1 MQCSCGGQTEE
12 RQEIKKK
19 EVVTKYV
26 RCEACGRVHA
36 YWRKDAVDDNRAF
49 MKMKGEREKSDDA
62 TAHR

>member
-1 MQCSCGGQTEE
+1 MQCSCGGQTGE
-12 RQEIKKK
+12 RQEVKKK

-26 RCEACGRVHA
+26 RCEACGRVHV

>member
-1 MQCSCGGQTEE
+1 MEE
-12 RQEIKKK
+12 VKKK

-26 RCEACGRVHA
+26 RCEACGRVHV

>member
-12 RQEIKKK
+12 REKVKKK

-26 RCEACGRVHA
+26 RCEACGRVHV

-49 MKMKGEREKSDDA
+49 MNHEGGTRKV
-62 TAHR
+62 

>member
-12 RQEIKKK
+12 RQEVKKK

-26 RCEACGRVHA
+26 RCEACGRVHV

-49 MKMKGEREKSDDA
+49 MNHEGGTRKV
-62 TAHR
+62 

>member
-12 RQEIKKK
+12 REQVRKK

-49 MKMKGEREKSDDA
+49 MKMKGERKKSDDA

>member
-12 RQEIKKK
+12 REQVRKK

>member
-12 RQEIKKK
+12 RQEVKKK

>member
-12 RQEIKKK
+12 RQEVKKK

-26 RCEACGRVHA
+26 RCEACGRVHV
-36 YWRKDAVDDNRAF
+36 YWWKDAVDDNRAF
-49 MKMKGEREKSDDA
+49 MKMKGEREKSDDT